1 MLQTFLL
8 LERIMN
14 NQNIS
19 DFVVLAEA
27 SYADFSKME
36 NVNDFYTKG
45 SLKTSLHAMAKPLI
59 LSQTFSASLH
69 ETASHAHYFR
79 VHRC

>member
-1 MLQTFLL
+1 
-8 LERIMN
+8 MN

-27 SYADFSKME
+27 SYADFSKMK

-45 SLKTSLHAMAKPLI
+45 SLKTSLHALAKPQSFLN
-59 LSQTFSASLH
+59 FSASFH

>member
-1 MLQTFLL
+1 
-8 LERIMN
+8 MN

-27 SYADFSKME
+27 SYADFSKMK

-45 SLKTSLHAMAKPLI
+45 SLKTSLHAMAKPPI
-59 LSQTFSASLH
+59 LSKLLRIPS
-69 ETASHAHYFR
+69 
-79 VHRC
+79 